1 MYRYTYKNMARVL
14 LFTCLLINTAMAEQA
29 SADTTLNMQW
39 LLQQVRKHPDLIAAR
54 ERRIGQM
61 FLADGLQKPIYNPNL
76 DTEYEKE
83 GSDRNYSV
91 GISQTFDR
99 NNKRQSR
106 SLKADSLRISAKQQ
120 YELAL
125 QEKASQALRTY
136 NEWQAISKAAQL
148 AIEQE
153 AQLAHLL
160 EIIKNRQSYGD
171 LGQLDAELAYLSLS
185 QGYGRSAN
193 IIAKKRKI
201 ESQLTEL
208 LPDWNKQTI
217 ELSIFSDSD
226 LDAMNSQQNIDR
238 HPQVMAAKAK
248 WQMLQADTEIARKQK
263 KADPSFGINVGKVA
277 NDNLL
282 SLSFSMPL
290 NLRNNFSAQYKAAIQ
305 AESAAQSNY
314 LAIRRKQQLLID
326 ASAAALNAYRLRHE
340 KWQTLMQGRDKNS
353 ENLLQKQWNIGDI
366 STTEYLL
373 TLQQRTESLLA
384 GIDLEK
390 EYQAAIIQLLTDTA
404 QLGINPTSEK
414 NK

>member
-125 QEKASQALRTY
+125 QEKVSQALRTY

-193 IIAKKRKI
+193 IIAKKRI
-201 ESQLTEL
+201 
-208 LPDWNKQTI
+208 
-217 ELSIFSDSD
+217 
-226 LDAMNSQQNIDR
+226 
-238 HPQVMAAKAK
+238 VAKA
-248 WQMLQADTEIARKQK
+248 
-263 KADPSFGINVGKVA
+263 
-277 NDNLL
+277 ND
-282 SLSFSMPL
+282 
-290 NLRNNFSAQYKAAIQ
+290 R
-305 AESAAQSNY
+305 
-314 LAIRRKQQLLID
+314 
-326 ASAAALNAYRLRHE
+326 
-340 KWQTLMQGRDKNS
+340 
-353 ENLLQKQWNIGDI
+353 
-366 STTEYLL
+366 
-373 TLQQRTESLLA
+373 
-384 GIDLEK
+384 
-390 EYQAAIIQLLTDTA
+390 
-404 QLGINPTSEK
+404 
-414 NK
+414 